1 MVWPGGGTHSVGRP
15 AAASPPTV
23 VSLCCRPDELS
34 EAARARGNRGPHAV
48 FLLTRWRMFWGA
60 PVTVFLGNVLMYFA
74 FLFLFAYV
82 LLVDFRPPPQGPSG
96 AEVTLYFWVF
106 TLVLEEIRQVSG
118 GLSPRSPD
126 PSSRLSPDPRR
137 PRPGVG
143 RAVSGELSADGLPL
157 CQGFF
162 RDEDTHLVK
171 KFALYVEDNWNK
183 CDMTAIFL
191 FVVGVTCRSVGPRG
205 LTGAPSVGPV
215 GGATCRTKPRKA
227 SEIPASLWHPR
238 CVSAGSSFPSLGTSS
253 PSNPAP
259 SPRMEPSVFEAGR
272 TVLAVDFMV
281 FTLRLIHIFAI
292 HKQLGPKIIIVE
304 RMVSPGRSWA
314 CPGPRRRVR

>member
-1 MVWPGGGTHSVGRP
+1 
-15 AAASPPTV
+15 
-23 VSLCCRPDELS
+23 
-34 EAARARGNRGPHAV
+34 
-48 FLLTRWRMFWGA
+48 MFWGA

-205 LTGAPSVGPV
+205 LTGGPLSRAGGWGHLQDEATKGLGNSGFSLAPALCVCRKLLPLSGHEQPIQPSALPQD
-215 GGATCRTKPRKA
+215 GA
-227 SEIPASLWHPR
+227 
-238 CVSAGSSFPSLGTSS
+238 
-253 PSNPAP
+253 
-259 SPRMEPSVFEAGR
+259 
-272 TVLAVDFMV
+272 
-281 FTLRLIHIFAI
+281 LR
-292 HKQLGPKIIIVE
+292 V
-304 RMVSPGRSWA
+304 
-314 CPGPRRRVR
+314 